1 MTQEIQETQNQN
13 DTEVKVAYAD
23 GTAELSIPMTG
34 DLSALLALQEMKE
47 IHVHGKPLLV
57 NAAQI
62 QNYLQA
68 DDSAIHT
75 EEELGEL
82 LEKQLSKE
90 DVLKI
95 FNQQLHRKLTGHQF
109 EVSEVGHLSDKA
121 TEDLI
126 LVVPQVK
133 LTVEVVEKALDA
145 IANDDMS
152 KYSTYLPPETEEEKL
167 KPVRC
172 VTGNTLRSFL
182 NEMQDEESGLDMN
195 SQIRVYAK
203 LLTSMPDEDPTKK
216 YGLMQLRALMQ
227 YGDVVSNK
235 NLRLALTNLIEEELP
250 DGQTTGQN

>member
-1 MTQEIQETQNQN
+1 MTQEILETTQNQN
-13 DTEVKVAYAD
+13 KEVTVAYAE
-23 GTAELSIPMTG
+23 GTKEFSLPMTG

-47 IHVHGKPLLV
+47 IYVHGKPLLV
-57 NAAQI
+57 NASQI
-62 QNYLQA
+62 QSYLDA

-75 EEELGEL
+75 EEELGQL

-90 DVLKI
+90 DVLRI

-109 EVSEVGHLSDKA
+109 EVSEIGDLSAKA

-133 LTVEVVEKALDA
+133 LSIEVVEKAIDA

-152 KYSTYLPPETEEEKL
+152 KYVTYLPPETDEEKL
-167 KPVRC
+167 NPVRC

-182 NEMQDEESGLDMN
+182 NDMQDEDSGLDMN

-216 YGLMQLRALMQ
+216 YGLMQFRALMQ

-235 NLRLALTNLIEEELP
+235 NLRLALTDLIEEELP
-250 DGQTTGQN
+250 NG